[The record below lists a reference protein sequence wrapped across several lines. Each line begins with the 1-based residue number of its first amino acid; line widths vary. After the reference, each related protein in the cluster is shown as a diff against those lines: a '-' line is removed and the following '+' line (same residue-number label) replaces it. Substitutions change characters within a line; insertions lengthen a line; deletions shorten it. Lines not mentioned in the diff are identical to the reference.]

1 MNRSPYFVEKERARK
16 IVIVTLET
24 SGRGSKSVRQ
34 RSYMAADSSDRSV
47 SWASS

>member
-1 MNRSPYFVEKERARK
+1 MKRSPYLDEKERAKK

-34 RSYMAADSSDRSV
+34 RSYMAADSSDKSV
-47 SWASS
+47 S